1 MKKTLSNK
9 RLFYIILLLSGIFL
23 LSGKLLYERE
33 KTVLDS
39 GQADKIT
46 ANKASDS
53 EAVIPEDVQD
63 KSEYVESESEDATES
78 PEEVELEPEDI
89 TEEITAEMVCERLRS
104 IDFTIKEY
112 PIDTEVYTEETDRE
126 YKEVFLKVLLNQIPI
141 QYEDGEETYFED
153 IDPENLNTDNTTM
166 IKEFFVYC
174 YLDFDGDGLPELI
187 VDPCGSYVR
196 FGGPRIFK
204 YDRDSKKVHVDGYR
218 FMRYRPL
225 CAGKFYYENKGLAG
239 SIRYGY
245 QEIDTQGNVVEEVLF
260 QLAYPSSYY
269 PSERYIIDSVG
280 EFTHVYVE
288 IDKESGD
295 EIFQDLFE
303 AIDNAAIGVTFDE
316 LFSDIEHP

>member
-1 MKKTLSNK
+1 MKNTVFVK
-9 RLFYIILLLSGIFL
+9 RLLYIILLLSGIFL

-33 KTVLDS
+33 KTSLDS
-39 GQADKIT
+39 GQADEIT
-46 ANKASDS
+46 ANEASDG
-53 EAVIPEDVQD
+53 EAVISEDEENEP
-63 KSEYVESESEDATES
+63 EYVESESEA
-78 PEEVELEPEDI
+78 V
-89 TEEITAEMVCERLRS
+89 TEETELTQEEIAEEIISELVCKRLREV
-104 IDFTIKEY
+104 DFTIKEY
-112 PIDTEVYTEETDRE
+112 PIDTEVYTEEMDRE
-126 YKEVFLKVLLNQIPI
+126 YKEVFLQVLLNQIPV

-153 IDPENLNTDNTTM
+153 IDTDKEKINVDNITM

-187 VDPCGSYVR
+187 VDPCGNYVR

-204 YDRDSKKVHVDGYR
+204 YDRDSKKVYVDGYR

-245 QEIDTQGNVVEEVLF
+245 QEVDSQGNVVEEVLF

-269 PSERYIIDSVG
+269 PSEQYIIGAVG
-280 EFTHVYVE
+280 EFTNVDVE

-295 EIFQDLFE
+295 EILHDYFE
-303 AIDNAAIGVTFDE
+303 AIDNAVTGITFDE